1 MLWKGR
7 AVGGRHAGDIYTI
20 ATRPSVRSFFAGMAR
35 FAALEFSA
43 KNIPH
48 GGPGTFA
55 PIWCAPLTA
64 RTNVVQNTPRQ
75 EQENA

>member
-1 MLWKGR
+1 MFLAGR
-7 AVGGRHAGDIYTI
+7 
-20 ATRPSVRSFFAGMAR
+20 AR

>member
-1 MLWKGR
+1 MGSRGGLFL
-7 AVGGRHAGDIYTI
+7 AVL
-20 ATRPSVRSFFAGMAR
+20 AR
-35 FAALEFSA
+35 FAALVFSE
-43 KNIPH
+43 KKTPH